1 MTELF
6 GCFQATTFHCY
17 QNSMTY
23 TTTPTLRETEA
34 HNSSAEKPELKQRL
48 FSLTLNFL
56 SMFVLSLSN
65 YLTVN
70 ITLWPLDAHM
80 SRGLIS
86 SLQYWHYLDYLIM
99 KQAITF
105 NSTHWKCTHFRVN
118 VNTWWSVPLSSL
130 PPHLSLPMPV
140 HCPQHMA
147 LSMSFHGSLAP
158 LLDGGERPSSQAL
171 YYWSIMEKSF
181 IWEEAKV
188 TLK

>member
-118 VNTWWSVPLSSL
+118 VNTWWSVPLSNL
-130 PPHLSLPMPV
+130 PPHLSLPMPF
-140 HCPQHMA
+140 HCPQAHGLVHA
-147 LSMSFHGSLAP
+147 LSWLTGTTARWWGKAFVSSSV
-158 LLDGGERPSSQAL
+158 LLIYYGEKFYMGRG
-171 YYWSIMEKSF
+171 
-181 IWEEAKV
+181 
-188 TLK
+188 